1 MNCYKSKTKTTTFLV
16 VAFSIALLIL
26 TGVVNGTDEIPPT
39 ETPEASESPTS
50 TTSPTV
56 VMTINVEVE
65 PPRHIDA
72 DTLAIVVDTVAKKQ
86 LDYLLK
92 ITGYVDDINRTDF
105 LEPYNH
111 ELKEKIAALL
121 NQAADIDPDDCH
133 KRYLNELAAGVRED
147 TFFASVPEWFNLEKN
162 KNEIVFLPN
171 ERHLKRQLFLILYV
185 PIDWSRINFHELEP
199 EQQLRLKGIQS
210 DNDAEYKI
218 FDTVVYFND
227 EEQTWRYEEF
237 TSRFDK
243 MQNNLPFR
251 KASVVPYSAQAPSI
265 KIARLVYSS
274 TPHMVCLV
282 YPSPQMFHLYQD
294 YPQFQTFKIVIFK
307 NLIDAYVECIL
318 KPIGQRIL
326 VDTAVYVETD
336 TDASKRK
343 KGKGTAVTPKAF
355 LIPVSVDSESYLTIL
370 VLQKIAHHMGPIFT
384 LRPKEINSSKGKTKG
399 TSAANQE
406 MVLKSFLD
414 LMGPNYLTVEEL
426 KSRTV
431 ALQQIPLLIE
441 EGLIPREKQIT
452 LYATYLVSLVE
463 RLRKAPTSKN
473 RLIIADMVQFNFL
486 LKKGAIFFNI
496 NSKKLSIQLPL
507 FQSSIE
513 ELAKVTLERSST
525 FSQML
530 QEYGKLTSELTEI
543 LKNLEDIPIKTEF
556 QLGSWND
563 GIVE

>member
-1 MNCYKSKTKTTTFLV
+1 MNRYKSKTKTTTFLV
-16 VAFSIALLIL
+16 IAFTIALLIL
-26 TGVVNGTDEIPPT
+26 PGAGVGDEEIPPA
-39 ETPEASESPTS
+39 ETPTTNELPTS
-50 TTSPTV
+50 TPTPAV

-65 PPRHIDA
+65 PPTHMDA

-121 NQAADIDPDDCH
+121 NQAADIEPDDCH

-147 TFFASVPEWFNLEKN
+147 TFFTFVPEWFNLEKN
-162 KNEIVFLPN
+162 KSEIVFLPN
-171 ERHLKRQLFLILYV
+171 KRHLRRQLFLKLYV

-199 EQQLRLKGIQS
+199 EQQLQLKGLQS
-210 DNDAEYKI
+210 GDDAEYKI
-218 FDTVVYFND
+218 FDTVVYMND
-227 EEQTWRYEEF
+227 EEQTWRFEEF
-237 TSRFDK
+237 TRRFDK
-243 MQNNLPFR
+243 MQNNLPSR
-251 KASVVPYSAQAPSI
+251 KISVVPFTARAPSI

-294 YPQFQTFKIVIFK
+294 YPQRQTFKIVIFK

-336 TDASKRK
+336 TDAKKRK
-343 KGKGTAVTPKAF
+343 RDKGTAVTAKAF
-355 LIPVSVDSESYLTIL
+355 LIPVNVDSDSYLSIL
-370 VLQKIAHHMGPIFT
+370 VLQKIAHHMGPVFT
-384 LRPKEINSSKGKTKG
+384 LRPKGDKVSTGKTKG
-399 TSAANQE
+399 SSTANQE
-406 MVLKSFLD
+406 MVLKSYPD
-414 LMGPNYLTVEEL
+414 LMGPKYLTVEEL
-426 KSRTV
+426 KSRAV
-431 ALQQIPLLIE
+431 ALHQIPLLIE
-441 EGLIPREKQIT
+441 EGLIPRKKQIT

-463 RLRKAPTSKN
+463 RLRKAPTSTN
-473 RLIIADMVQFNFL
+473 MLIIADMVQFNYL

-507 FQSSIE
+507 FQACIE
-513 ELAKVTLERSST
+513 ELAKITLERSST
-525 FSQML
+525 FFQIL
-530 QEYGKLTSELTEI
+530 QKHGQLTSELTAI
-543 LKNLEDIPIKTEF
+543 LNNLEDIPIKTEF
-556 QLGSWND
+556 QLESWND
-563 GIVE
+563 GMVE